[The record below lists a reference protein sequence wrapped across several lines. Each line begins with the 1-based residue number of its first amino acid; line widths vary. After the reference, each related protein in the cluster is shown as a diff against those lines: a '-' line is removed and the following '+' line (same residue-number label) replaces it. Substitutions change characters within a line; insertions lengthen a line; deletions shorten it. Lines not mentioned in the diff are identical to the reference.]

1 MFKSKNATVSA
12 VLWDFDGTIANTMA
26 KNYSIIKKIYP
37 IINPNI
43 KKENWPNA
51 LTSLNAYIKAEY
63 ESINWIDC
71 FENQVGFTKN
81 QIELVKSLWDNIA
94 SKDKTNIKIF
104 NGLSDIFNNLKI
116 PHGICSQN
124 SSKNILNVLKK
135 HEIDHHF
142 ISIIGNKEIQN
153 QKPHPE
159 SFLLSIKNMKIKEG
173 LIFYIGDHEEDVM
186 FAKNAE
192 IALDKMGYNFKIL
205 SIGACYSGSNTKLWK
220 IQPDYIATN
229 SEEILKIIYND
240 K

>member
-1 MFKSKNATVSA
+1 MFKNKNAIVSA

-37 IINPNI
+37 IIKPNI
-43 KKENWPNA
+43 TKENLPNA
-51 LTSLNAYIKAEY
+51 LISLDAYIKAEY

-135 HEIDHHF
+135 NKIDQHF
-142 ISIIGNKEIQN
+142 ISIIGNKEIKN

-159 SFLLSIKNMKIKEG
+159 GFLLSIKKMKIKEG
-173 LIFYIGDHEEDVM
+173 MIFYIGDHEEDVM
-186 FAKNAE
+186 FAKNAK

-220 IQPDYIATN
+220 IQPDYVIDDPKD
-229 SEEILKIIYND
+229 IIKIIV
-240 K
+240 KK